1 MHLLQFLR
9 FSHTMNVPALGDS
22 ISEGTLTKWE
32 AGIGDYVH
40 VDQPIAIVETDKVTV
55 DINSTHSGV
64 IEKQH
69 VNAGETIYVGKP
81 LCDIDTEATAPS
93 VPSGTIK
100 SAKTPVVKSNE
111 ALEKSKA
118 DSESDKSAFTSKNVP
133 SGGSTRVPMSRMRM
147 TIADRLKRSQN
158 NIVMLT
164 TFNECDMSNILALQS
179 QLNPIYKADGIKLGF
194 VSAFMAASSRAL
206 MRMPVMNAYIDGD
219 EIVYNNFVDISVAVA
234 TENGLLVPVIRNCVG
249 KSWLQLQMEL
259 VDVAKRA
266 RENKLSLSEMAGG
279 TFTISN
285 GGVYGSLMS
294 TPIVNPPQSS
304 ILGMHSITKR
314 PVVRE
319 DAIVIRPI
327 MNLALSYDHRL
338 IDGKDAVSFLCAIKD
353 IIESPGQL
361 LVES

>member
-1 MHLLQFLR
+1 MGSGWRNSDL
-9 FSHTMNVPALGDS
+9 
-22 ISEGTLTKWE
+22 
-32 AGIGDYVH
+32 GIGDYVH

-69 VNAGETIYVGKP
+69 VNAGDRSPYTGETIYVGKP

-164 TFNECDMSNILALQS
+164 TFNEVFNRS
-179 QLNPIYKADGIKLGF
+179 
-194 VSAFMAASSRAL
+194 
-206 MRMPVMNAYIDGD
+206 
-219 EIVYNNFVDISVAVA
+219 ISV
-234 TENGLLVPVIRNCVG
+234 I
-249 KSWLQLQMEL
+249 
-259 VDVAKRA
+259 
-266 RENKLSLSEMAGG
+266 
-279 TFTISN
+279 
-285 GGVYGSLMS
+285 
-294 TPIVNPPQSS
+294 
-304 ILGMHSITKR
+304 
-314 PVVRE
+314 
-319 DAIVIRPI
+319 
-327 MNLALSYDHRL
+327 
-338 IDGKDAVSFLCAIKD
+338 
-353 IIESPGQL
+353 
-361 LVES
+361 